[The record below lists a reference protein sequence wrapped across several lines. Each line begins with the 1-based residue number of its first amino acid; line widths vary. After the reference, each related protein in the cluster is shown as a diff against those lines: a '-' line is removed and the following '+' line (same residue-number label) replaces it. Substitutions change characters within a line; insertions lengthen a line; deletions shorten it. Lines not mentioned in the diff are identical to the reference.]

1 MESYHKRKI
10 LLEET
15 YCKLINLKPYN
26 DSTSRKENKPVP
38 IRRQIA
44 DITDEEGLKHA
55 YEAKDGLYQH
65 YNKLFIA
72 GTEIFQQITSMF

>member
-10 LLEET
+10 SKEKYGILM
-15 YCKLINLKPYN
+15 KLKPYN

-38 IRRQIA
+38 IRRQLA
-44 DITDEEGLKHA
+44 DIIDEEGLKNA

-65 YNKLFIA
+65 CNKLLIA
-72 GTEIFQQITSMF
+72 GTRDFPTDLLDD